1 MAVHARAAKAGSDG
15 GMSPRAEI
23 MLSLVLDIKNNKRRD
38 KASGPAAVL
47 SPAVVTWLKQCHV
60 GHVQLKG
67 LTWNKLLTSSKKV
80 RNTVRMSG
88 RHSESYKDPDTIMPW
103 LCSTV
108 LQHPLAAALIADRG
122 LAALSHALE
131 TANKADDHKISS
143 ALMPSGQ
150 VQLL

>member
-1 MAVHARAAKAGSDG
+1 MVAVHARAAKAGSEG

-80 RNTVRMSG
+80 RPDVRMCRQHLSSA
-88 RHSESYKDPDTIMPW
+88 RILTPSSP
-103 LCSTV
+103 CVQV
-108 LQHPLAAALIADRG
+108 LPHPLAAALIADRG